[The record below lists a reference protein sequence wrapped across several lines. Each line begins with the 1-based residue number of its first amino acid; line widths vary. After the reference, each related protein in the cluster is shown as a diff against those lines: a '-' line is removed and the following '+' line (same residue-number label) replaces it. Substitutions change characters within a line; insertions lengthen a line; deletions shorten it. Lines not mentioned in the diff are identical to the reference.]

1 MVAHWPEMKLAA
13 HVTLVAAALALPA
26 AAAAPR
32 PRLTLVRRDPVTVAG
47 AHFRP
52 LGLVRVTIYVDPAVT
67 RAATATRSGTFRLS
81 FGHLDVGACGGAA
94 QVLAV
99 GAHGQQ
105 AAAAIPRGSC
115 MTR

>member
-1 MVAHWPEMKLAA
+1 MKRAA
-13 HVTLVAAALALPA
+13 LVTLLATALALPA
-26 AAAAPR
+26 AAASPR
-32 PRLTLVRRDPVTVAG
+32 PKLTLVQRDPITVAG

-52 LGLVRVTIYVDPAVT
+52 LGLVKVTIYVDPTVT
-67 RAATATRSGTFRLS
+67 RAAKATRAGTFRVS
-81 FGHLDVGACGGAA
+81 FGHLDIGPCGGAA

-99 GAHGQQ
+99 GARGQK